1 MPSDSFSTAL
11 VTSWFLDIEDCRYP
25 NRRSFGVRI
34 SVRLVFVSSTSTDS
48 MLAFI
53 SEPWPPAFILTAP
66 PIVPGTPTAHSNPES
81 PFEEVDLATTG
92 SFAAPPT
99 YAYPSMILTCSNSVP
114 SLIINP

>member
-1 MPSDSFSTAL
+1 
-11 VTSWFLDIEDCRYP
+11 
-25 NRRSFGVRI
+25 
-34 SVRLVFVSSTSTDS
+34 

-66 PIVPGTPTAHSNPES
+66 PTVPGTPTAHSNPVR

-99 YAYPSMILTCSNSVP
+99 YACPSMILTCSNSEP